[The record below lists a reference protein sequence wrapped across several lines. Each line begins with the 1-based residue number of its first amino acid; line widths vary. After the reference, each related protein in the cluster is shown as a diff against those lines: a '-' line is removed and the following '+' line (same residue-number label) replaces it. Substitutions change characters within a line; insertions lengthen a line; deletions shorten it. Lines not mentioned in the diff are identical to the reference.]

1 VHERDAGER
10 QPAAEGGDGVVMN
23 LGAAGGR
30 EGGMQLRSSLED
42 SGRVRAAGWSR
53 QWRSAGARG
62 RAGQAT
68 ESAVAG
74 CGSERSRGFDT
85 QGTPPSKRGAV
96 GLAVL
101 RSGNTQPMLEMVEVP
116 PHPPERFES
125 VLEPEPFEKLAD
137 GIRAARELLGE
148 RTIWNVSSTAKGG
161 GVVELLLPLIGY
173 AKGAGVDARWAV
185 IEGNP
190 EFFKVTK
197 RIHNFLHGFEG
208 DGGALDDAA
217 RKVYEDALEPNAR
230 ELVDLVAADDV
241 VLLHDPQTAGL
252 IGPLKRTGAKV
263 IWRCHIGIDEPNDI
277 ARAGWDFLR
286 VDVDQADAYVFS
298 REGFVWEG
306 LDDAKVAVIAPS
318 IDAFNAKNQELEA
331 AQVEAILAAAG
342 IVDGG
347 DGEPTFARGDGSE
360 ARVTSQAQIFEDV
373 RLTPADPVVL
383 QVSRWDHLKDP
394 AGVIRGFAEH
404 GSAHET
410 GAHLIYAGPA
420 VDAVSDDPEGA
431 QVLQEAIELRESLSD
446 EARRNVH
453 LVCLPMD
460 DAEENA
466 VIVNALQRNAS
477 VVVQKSI
484 AEGFGLTVAEAMWK
498 GRPIVAT
505 RVGGIQD
512 QVVDG
517 ESGVLLADARD
528 LDAYGDAV
536 RGLLE
541 DPERARKMGE
551 AAQQRVRSQ
560 FLGARSLIDYLGLIA
575 RVLA

>member
-1 VHERDAGER
+1 
-10 QPAAEGGDGVVMN
+10 
-23 LGAAGGR
+23 
-30 EGGMQLRSSLED
+30 
-42 SGRVRAAGWSR
+42 
-53 QWRSAGARG
+53 
-62 RAGQAT
+62 
-68 ESAVAG
+68 
-74 CGSERSRGFDT
+74 
-85 QGTPPSKRGAV
+85 
-96 GLAVL
+96 
-101 RSGNTQPMLEMVEVP
+101 MLEIVEVA
-116 PHPPERFES
+116 PHSPERFES

-137 GIRAARELLGE
+137 GIRTARELLGD

-190 EFFKVTK
+190 EFFTVTK
-197 RIHNFLHGFEG
+197 RIHNHLHGFEG
-208 DGGALDDAA
+208 DGGALDAEA
-217 RKVYEDALEPNAR
+217 RAVYEGALEANAA
-230 ELVDLVAADDV
+230 ELVELVGADDV

-263 IWRCHIGIDEPNDI
+263 IWRCHIGIDKPDDL
-277 ARAGWDFLR
+277 ARGAWEFLR
-286 VDVDQADAYVFS
+286 ADVEQADAYVFS
-298 REGFVWEG
+298 RAAFVWEG
-306 LDDAKVAVIAPS
+306 LDDDKVAVIAPS
-318 IDAFNAKNQELEA
+318 IDAFNAKNQELEP
-331 AQVEAILAAAG
+331 AQVHAILAAAG

-347 DGEPTFARGDGSE
+347 DGEPVFARGDGSE
-360 ARVTSQAQIFEDV
+360 ARVASQAEIYEDV
-373 RLTPADPVVL
+373 RLTPEDPVVL

-394 AGVIRGFAEH
+394 EGVIRGFAEH
-404 GSAHET
+404 ASAYET

-420 VDAVSDDPEGA
+420 VEAVSDDPEGA
-431 QVLQEAIELRESLSD
+431 QVLAEAIEVRQSLSD

-453 LVCLPMD
+453 LVCLPMN

-466 VIVNALQRNAS
+466 VIVNALQRNAA

-498 GRPIVAT
+498 ARPIVAT
-505 RVGGIQD
+505 AVGGIQD

-517 ESGVLLADARD
+517 ETGVLLADAHD

-541 DPERARKMGE
+541 DPERAQRMGE
-551 AAQQRVRSQ
+551 AAKRRVRDE
-560 FLGARSLIDYLGLIA
+560 FLGARSLIDYLGLIS

>member
-1 VHERDAGER
+1 
-10 QPAAEGGDGVVMN
+10 
-23 LGAAGGR
+23 
-30 EGGMQLRSSLED
+30 
-42 SGRVRAAGWSR
+42 
-53 QWRSAGARG
+53 
-62 RAGQAT
+62 
-68 ESAVAG
+68 
-74 CGSERSRGFDT
+74 
-85 QGTPPSKRGAV
+85 
-96 GLAVL
+96 
-101 RSGNTQPMLEMVEVP
+101 MLEMVDVA

-125 VLEPEPFEKLAD
+125 VLEPEPYERLAG
-137 GIRAARELLGE
+137 GIRTARELLGE

-197 RIHNFLHGFEG
+197 RIHNHLHGFEG
-208 DGGALDDAA
+208 DGGRLDDEA
-217 RKVYEDALEPNAR
+217 RAIYEGALEPNAR
-230 ELVDLVAADDV
+230 ELVEHVNADDV

-252 IGPLKRTGAKV
+252 IGPIARTGAKV
-263 IWRCHIGIDEPNDI
+263 IWRCHIGIDAPNDI
-277 ARAGWDFLR
+277 ARAAWDFLR
-286 VDVDQADAYVFS
+286 VDVEQADAYVFS
-298 REGFVWEG
+298 REVFVWEG
-306 LDDAKVAVIAPS
+306 LDDAKVRIIAPS
-318 IDAFNAKNQELEA
+318 IDAFNAKNQELEE
-331 AQVEAILAAAG
+331 AQVHAILAAAG

-347 DGEPTFARGDGSE
+347 DGEPTFERGDGSE
-360 ARVTSQAQIFEDV
+360 ARVESQATVYEDV

-394 AGVIRGFAEH
+394 EGVIRGFAEH
-404 GSAHET
+404 ASAHET

-420 VDAVSDDPEGA
+420 VEAVSDDPEGA
-431 QVLQEAIELRESLSD
+431 QVLEEAIELRKSLSD
-446 EARRNVH
+446 DARRNVH

-505 RVGGIQD
+505 AVGGIQD
-512 QVVDG
+512 QIVDG
-517 ESGVLLADARD
+517 ETGVLLADPRD
-528 LDAYGDAV
+528 LDAYGAAV

-541 DPERARKMGE
+541 DPERAQRMGE
-551 AAQQRVRSQ
+551 AAKRRVRDQ
-560 FLGARSLIDYLGLIA
+560 FLGARSLIDYLELIS
-575 RVLA
+575 RLLA

>member
-1 VHERDAGER
+1 ML
-10 QPAAEGGDGVVMN
+10 PA
-23 LGAAGGR
+23 
-30 EGGMQLRSSLED
+30 
-42 SGRVRAAGWSR
+42 
-53 QWRSAGARG
+53 
-62 RAGQAT
+62 
-68 ESAVAG
+68 
-74 CGSERSRGFDT
+74 
-85 QGTPPSKRGAV
+85 
-96 GLAVL
+96 
-101 RSGNTQPMLEMVEVP
+101 MLEMVDVS

-125 VLEPEPFEKLAD
+125 VLEPQPFELLAEGIGRARGLLD
-137 GIRAARELLGE
+137 G

-197 RIHNFLHGFEG
+197 RIHNHLHGFEG

-217 RKVYEDALEPNAR
+217 RKTYEDALEPNAK
-230 ELVDLVAADDV
+230 ELVDLVDGNDV

-263 IWRCHIGIDEPNDI
+263 VWRCHIGIDAPQDL
-277 ARAGWDFLR
+277 ARRAWDFLR
-286 VDVDQADAYVFS
+286 VDVEQADAYVFS
-298 REGFVWEG
+298 REAFAWEG
-306 LDDAKVAVIAPS
+306 LDDDKVVIIAPS
-318 IDAFNAKNQELEA
+318 IDAFNAKNQELEDG
-331 AQVEAILAAAG
+331 QVHAILAAAG

-347 DGEPTFARGDGSE
+347 DGEPTFKRGDGSE
-360 ARVTSQAQIFEDV
+360 ARVSSQATLYEDV
-373 RLTPADPVVL
+373 RLTPADRVVL

-394 AGVIRGFAEH
+394 EGVIRGFAEH
-404 GSAHET
+404 ASAHET

-420 VDAVSDDPEGA
+420 VDDVSDDPEGA
-431 QVLQEAIELRESLSD
+431 QVLEAAISLRNSLSD

-453 LVCLPMD
+453 LVCLPLD

-466 VIVNALQRNAS
+466 VIVNALQRNAA

-498 GRPIVAT
+498 ARPMVAT
-505 RVGGIQD
+505 AVGGIQD

-517 ESGVLLADARD
+517 ETGVLLQDAHD
-528 LDAYGDAV
+528 LDAYGEAV

-541 DPERARKMGE
+541 DPDRAKRMGE
-551 AAQQRVRSQ
+551 AGMARIRDD
-560 FLGARSLIDYLGLIA
+560 FLGARSLLDYLGLVA
-575 RVLA
+575 RLLA

>member
-1 VHERDAGER
+1 
-10 QPAAEGGDGVVMN
+10 
-23 LGAAGGR
+23 
-30 EGGMQLRSSLED
+30 MQ
-42 SGRVRAAGWSR
+42 A
-53 QWRSAGARG
+53 
-62 RAGQAT
+62 
-68 ESAVAG
+68 
-74 CGSERSRGFDT
+74 
-85 QGTPPSKRGAV
+85 
-96 GLAVL
+96 
-101 RSGNTQPMLEMVEVP
+101 MLEMVEVA

-137 GIRAARELLGE
+137 GIRTARELLGE

-161 GVVELLLPLIGY
+161 GVVELLLPLLGY

-190 EFFKVTK
+190 DFFKVTK
-197 RIHNFLHGFEG
+197 RIHNNLHGFEG
-208 DGGALDDAA
+208 DGGELDDEA
-217 RKVYEDALEPNAR
+217 RKVYEDALEPNAK
-230 ELVDLVAADDV
+230 ELVELVGADDV
-241 VLLHDPQTAGL
+241 VILHDPQTAGL
-252 IGPLKRTGAKV
+252 IGPLERTGAKV
-263 IWRCHIGIDEPNDI
+263 IWRCHIGIDNPSDL
-277 ARAGWDFLR
+277 ARRAWEFLR
-286 VDVDQADAYVFS
+286 VDVEQADAYVFS
-298 REGFVWEG
+298 REAFVWEG
-306 LDDAKVAVIAPS
+306 LDEDKVAIIAPS
-318 IDAFNAKNQELEA
+318 IDAFNAKNQELEE
-331 AQVEAILAAAG
+331 AQVHAILAAAG

-347 DGEPTFARGDGSE
+347 DGEPSYKRGDGSD
-360 ARVTSQAQIFEDV
+360 ARVESQAKIYEDS
-373 RLTPADPVVL
+373 RLTPEDPVVL

-394 AGVIRGFAEH
+394 EGVIRGFAEH
-404 GSAHET
+404 ASAHET

-420 VDAVSDDPEGA
+420 VEAVSDDPEGA
-431 QVLQEAIELRESLSD
+431 QVLEEAIALRESLGD

-505 RVGGIQD
+505 AVGGIQD

-517 ESGVLLADARD
+517 ETGVLLDDARD

-541 DPERARKMGE
+541 DPERAKRMGD
-551 AAQQRVRSQ
+551 AAKRRVRDQ
-560 FLGARSLIDYLGLIA
+560 FLGARSLIDYLELIS

>member
-1 VHERDAGER
+1 
-10 QPAAEGGDGVVMN
+10 
-23 LGAAGGR
+23 
-30 EGGMQLRSSLED
+30 MQ
-42 SGRVRAAGWSR
+42 A
-53 QWRSAGARG
+53 
-62 RAGQAT
+62 
-68 ESAVAG
+68 
-74 CGSERSRGFDT
+74 
-85 QGTPPSKRGAV
+85 
-96 GLAVL
+96 
-101 RSGNTQPMLEMVEVP
+101 MLEMVEVA

-137 GIRAARELLGE
+137 GIRTARELLGE

-161 GVVELLLPLIGY
+161 GVVELLLPLLGY

-190 EFFKVTK
+190 DFFKVTK
-197 RIHNFLHGFEG
+197 RIHNNLHGFEG
-208 DGGALDDAA
+208 DGGELDDEA
-217 RKVYEDALEPNAR
+217 RKVYEGALEPNAK
-230 ELVDLVAADDV
+230 ELVELVGADDV
-241 VLLHDPQTAGL
+241 VILHDPQTAGL
-252 IGPLKRTGAKV
+252 IGPLERTGAKV
-263 IWRCHIGIDEPNDI
+263 IWRCHIGIDNPSDL
-277 ARAGWDFLR
+277 ARRAWEFLR
-286 VDVDQADAYVFS
+286 VDVEQADAYVFS
-298 REGFVWEG
+298 REAFVWEG
-306 LDDAKVAVIAPS
+306 LDEDKVAIIAPS
-318 IDAFNAKNQELEA
+318 IDAFNAKNQELEE
-331 AQVEAILAAAG
+331 AQVHAILAAAG

-347 DGEPTFARGDGSE
+347 DGEPSYKRGDGSD
-360 ARVTSQAQIFEDV
+360 ARVESQAKIYEDS
-373 RLTPADPVVL
+373 RLTPEDPVVL

-394 AGVIRGFAEH
+394 EGVIRGFAEH
-404 GSAHET
+404 ASAHET

-420 VDAVSDDPEGA
+420 VEAVSDDPEGA
-431 QVLQEAIELRESLSD
+431 QVLEEAIALRESLGD

-505 RVGGIQD
+505 AVGGIQD

-517 ESGVLLADARD
+517 ETGVLLDDARD

-541 DPERARKMGE
+541 DPERAKRMGD
-551 AAQQRVRSQ
+551 AAKRRVRDQ
-560 FLGARSLIDYLGLIA
+560 FLGARSLIDYLELIS